1 MVHREI
7 RAYALKLSP
16 QEQLVA
22 AFGLVTLNPPPCK
35 ASLKSN
41 SDPVTYN
48 ALFGSTTTRM
58 PEDSTRISRL
68 AGASCKSILYC
79 NPEHPPPITAT
90 RNTPLGRPCFVSSV
104 LTRCAALGDTLI
116 KRSSPTR

>member
-1 MVHREI
+1 MVHR
-7 RAYALKLSP
+7 AFADYALKLSP

-22 AFGLVTLNPPPCK
+22 AFGFVTLNPPPCT

-58 PEDSTRISRL
+58 PADSTRISRF

-79 NPEHPPPITAT
+79 KPEQPPPITAT
-90 RNTPLGRPCFVSSV
+90 RSTPLGRPCFDSSV
-104 LTRCAALGDTLI
+104 LTRFAALDDTL
-116 KRSSPTR
+116 